1 MLKTIKI
8 KKIIFFLFVATY
20 IIRSITDGLFVV
32 NDINNF
38 MVSSK
43 YITMFLAIIFF
54 FMLKRGKLKLSK
66 SCFGNEMKR
75 MLFLV
80 ISFFVI
86 SLLFAIIEQNITINT
101 FTILIKMILGIFFA
115 FIILNTLDIDE
126 IYNAMKIILIFAIIG
141 YIIEIGIENFNI
153 ENIALINYAKSYS
166 PFESSYF
173 AGIALST
180 CAFFSYFRK
189 EKKWLILSILFTIC
203 TFKRLS
209 ILFAIVLLFLPWFI
223 NIDGKID
230 KKYIVLISV
239 LFVFFTIGYYWILQ
253 ENNENLFYDIF
264 NETQTQFTMTRSDRL
279 HELINENFQSYGLG
293 SAANELGLELIE
305 MDLIEIYMELT
316 IVGLILFCLTYWS
329 MTSGQI
335 YCCIFMAYQ
344 FLNFLTS
351 HSIGGNFSWTIN
363 FIIIGSILYKNVK
376 EYKGTRPKFLNI
388 IKMR

>member
-153 ENIALINYAKSYS
+153 ENIALINFAKSYS

-209 ILFAIVLLFLPWFI
+209 LLFAIVLLFLPWFI

-344 FLNFLTS
+344 FFNFLTS